1 MLLNCCIVLI
11 FVFMPEMPSEIHVS
25 GFCPVHIIG
34 YSSGGRRLIEA
45 IFLTAI
51 VRTQNKYEKANTYE
65 HNLQIL
71 GGGHS
76 SIEENLPGA
85 TLTILKKYKIS
96 GAFIFMLAGRLRAST
111 CELVA
116 GEGFEG

>member
-1 MLLNCCIVLI
+1 MLPNRCIVLI
-11 FVFMPEMPSEIHVS
+11 FVFMPEMPLEIRVS
-25 GFCPVHIIG
+25 SFFPVHIIG
-34 YSSGGRRLIEA
+34 YISGGCRLIEA
-45 IFLTAI
+45 IFLTFV

-71 GGGHS
+71 GGGRS
-76 SIEENLPGA
+76 SVEENLPRG

-116 GEGFEG
+116 GEGFGG